1 MGGSAI
7 EYVGLERSCLKS
19 GLPHVYRNKS
29 CFTAPNKYSRLFM
42 PPDVE
47 WKRVDTG
54 ITAWRLQGMPV
65 DIYRKKIGMR
75 IITGY

>member
-1 MGGSAI
+1 
-7 EYVGLERSCLKS
+7 
-19 GLPHVYRNKS
+19 
-29 CFTAPNKYSRLFM
+29 M

-47 WKRVDTG
+47 GKRVDTG

-65 DIYRKKIGMR
+65 EIYRKKIGIQ